1 MINDLTIA
9 TVNFNT
15 PEYIHA
21 LAHSIAKYTPSYHN
35 ALYVVDN
42 GTTNRLPNGR
52 LTMNGICMLDVHH
65 VDTSIYTDIDKLPPS
80 KYPAAGSYNSA
91 RHAKT
96 IDWMMNRITTKYMLL
111 VDSDVV
117 IIQNIE
123 SIINDFINS
132 HATLMGYKRTT
143 YKHPC
148 IAPWACL
155 IDLQSIHAYNIK
167 FYDATR
173 MLYVHDLVDYDTG
186 ASFYEDV
193 INNGLHCIETADNTY
208 YRHFKGGSVY
218 KEQGLA
224 WLSKNLKVWF

>member
-1 MINDLTIA
+1 MTNDFTIA

-21 LAHSIAKYTPSYHN
+21 LAHSIAKYNPGYRN

-42 GTTNRLPNGR
+42 GTTHRLPPGKLNMKG
-52 LTMNGICMLDVHH
+52 LCLLDVHH
-65 VDTSIYTDIDKLPPS
+65 VDTSIYNDINQWPPS

-96 IDWMMNRITTKYMLL
+96 IDWLMSRIDTNYMLL

-117 IIQNIE
+117 IVQNIE
-123 SIINDFINS
+123 TIVNDFINS

-155 IDLQSIHAYNIK
+155 IDLRSVRMNNIK
-167 FYDATR
+167 FYDESR
-173 MLYVHDLVDYDTG
+173 MLYAHDLVDYDTG
-186 ASFYEDV
+186 ASFYED
-193 INNGLHCIETADNTY
+193 IIQKGLHCIETADNTY
-208 YRHFKGGSVY
+208 YRHFKGGSVF
-218 KEQGLA
+218 KAQGLA
-224 WLSKNLKVWF
+224 WLSNNLKVWF